1 MATFGDIRALLQ
13 ERFRESTW
21 RKLVAMIDTFEGSE
35 DIAEVVI
42 PYCATHMER
51 WPSGHPREAP
61 EQWVLDMLYQR
72 DDTTKLSLVT
82 EVKIPIKII
91 EQDEC
96 RALLSCPHLGG
107 LRRLDMGEASVSAPG
122 MRLLVRCDRWT
133 KLTSA
138 NFAGCGLGP
147 KGARSLSQAPFLAS
161 ITHLVLD
168 ECRLD
173 VRGIDAI
180 LSARHLGELEHL
192 SLSGN
197 KLEGGLDVIAESEK
211 FHRLKVLKLGRNR
224 LSDAFVEKLAG
235 APHLAN
241 LELLDL
247 SNCHLFDRSAREL
260 ANSPHL
266 INLISLDL
274 RKTFISA
281 RGLYELS
288 QSPNVSNLE
297 FFAFESTRLEH
308 DACTEFIQSS
318 PYFSKRVKRAWRA

>member
-21 RKLVAMIDTFEGSE
+21 RKLVAMIDAFEGSE
-35 DIAEVVI
+35 DIADVI
-42 PYCATHMER
+42 TYCATYVAK
-51 WPSGHPREAP
+51 WPSTHRREAP
-61 EQWVLDMLYQR
+61 RQWVLDMLYQGE
-72 DDTTKLSLVT
+72 DTAKLSLVT
-82 EVKIPIKII
+82 EVKIPNKKID
-91 EQDEC
+91 QDEC
-96 RALLSCPHLGG
+96 RALISCPHLGG
-107 LRRLDMGEASVSAPG
+107 LRRLDMGGASVSAPG
-122 MRLLVRCDRWT
+122 MRLLVRCDHWT

-147 KGARSLSQAPFLAS
+147 KGARSLSQSPVLAS
-161 ITHLVLD
+161 IAHLVLD

-180 LSARHLGELEHL
+180 LSARHLSELEHL
-192 SLSGN
+192 SLLGN

-224 LSDAFVEKLAG
+224 LSDAFVEKIAG

-247 SNCHLFDRSAREL
+247 SNCRLFDRSAREL

-274 RKTFISA
+274 RKTFISG

-288 QSPNVSNLE
+288 QSPNVSNLK

-308 DACTEFIQSS
+308 EECTEIVQSS
-318 PYFSKRVKRAWRA
+318 PYFSEQVKCAWRA